1 MRLGNLRSAC
11 LGGFLYGAIAHGAVL
26 SLVHVLYNELGSTRD
41 ALVTLAWF
49 VLLYGGW
56 AAVFFG
62 VAWVLKRGVKALTPR
77 PPLPPPHA
85 PSPGEG
91 ETLFPGLLLFN
102 LVFWEI
108 FWLYGR
114 TYEEVPFGSSGLSGM
129 VTFIAVAG
137 LVIALAVTLG
147 SWLLA
152 RFFRGVGRKTVL
164 AAALLALVVHALA
177 PLYAGRPEPV
187 KTAAAP
193 PRIQVQATGL
203 KVVLVG
209 LDGADWRVLR
219 PLMEKG
225 RLPTFTAMTRRG
237 ASGSLA
243 SLPDANSAVIWASM
257 YTGATPDRHGV
268 HDFYR
273 VELPGLASA
282 GLFPVH
288 RTYFKE
294 LADLAGKV
302 GLARQTMVSRFSL
315 HTLPVW
321 EIVDHAGLSLGLVD
335 GYLFSVPAM
344 KPSDPRGF
352 FLSYGLDGFAQMPG
366 GKSLKDAEV
375 FAQPPQLFRQV
386 RPLLG
391 RDDFYWQSA
400 VLFEMLRARSQ
411 PRFLNLYTHQP
422 DVWQHWYW
430 KWLEPRYFPGG
441 SEEDQ
446 ARYGGKIPRL
456 HRDFDAFL
464 GRLLAAVGPETVV
477 IVASDH
483 GHAPTI
489 LHGRFHSQHRH
500 GPPGI
505 LLMQGGPVKPGHV
518 LEGAG
523 VYDLHPTL
531 LYLLGLP
538 VPEDAAGKV
547 LLDALDPEFVRR
559 HPVRTV
565 PSYEP
570 LGPARGLPGGGA
582 AGGDA
587 MNRQEI
593 EKLKSLGYL

>member
-1 MRLGNLRSAC
+1 MRLDNLRSAC
-11 LGGFLYGAIAHGAVL
+11 LGGFLYGAIVYGAVL
-26 SLVHVLYNELGSTRD
+26 SLIHVVYNELGSTRD
-41 ALVTLAWF
+41 ALVTLVWF
-49 VLLYGGW
+49 ILLYGGW

-62 VAWVLKRGVKALTPR
+62 VARLLTPR
-77 PPLPPPHA
+77 KVGDNL
-85 PSPGEG
+85 
-91 ETLFPGLLLFN
+91 LPGLLVFN
-102 LVFWEI
+102 VFFWEI
-108 FWLYGR
+108 FWLYGM
-114 TYEEVPFGSSGLSGM
+114 TYEETPFGKPSGLSGM
-129 VTFIAVAG
+129 VTFIVVAG
-137 LVIALAVTLG
+137 LVIALVAALG

-152 RFFRGVGRKTVL
+152 RLFRGVGRRTVL
-164 AAALLALVVHALA
+164 AAAVLALVIHALA
-177 PLYAGRPEPV
+177 PLYARRPVE
-187 KTAAAP
+187 KQAAAP
-193 PRIQVQATGL
+193 PRIQTQETGL

-209 LDGADWRVLR
+209 FDGADWRVIR

-225 RLPTFTAMTRRG
+225 QLPTFTALTQRG
-237 ASGSLA
+237 ASGPLTSI
-243 SLPDANSAVIWASM
+243 PDANSAVIWASM
-257 YTGATPDRHGV
+257 YTGARPDRHGV

-302 GLARQTMVSRFSL
+302 GLARQTMVSRYSL
-315 HTLPVW
+315 GALPVW

-344 KPSDPRGF
+344 KPSSPQGF
-352 FLSYGLDGFAQMPG
+352 FLSYGLDGFAQAAG
-366 GKSLKDAEV
+366 GKSLKDARV

-386 RPLLG
+386 RPLLD

-400 VLFEMLRARSQ
+400 VLFEMLRSHPQ
-411 PRFLNLYTHQP
+411 PRFLNFYTHQP

-430 KWLEPRYFPGG
+430 KWLEPQYFPGVTQ
-441 SEEDQ
+441 EDLS
-446 ARYGGKIPRL
+446 RYGGKIPQL

-464 GRLLAAVGPETVV
+464 GKLLAALGPDTVL

-489 LHGRFHSQHRH
+489 LHGNFYSQHRH

-505 LLMQGGPVKPGHV
+505 LLMQGGPVKPGYV
-518 LEGAG
+518 FPGAD
-523 VYDLHPTL
+523 VYDLHPTV

-570 LGPARGLPGGGA
+570 LGPAKGLPGGNVGAGGA